1 MDVKEDKIR
10 KIVSL
15 YYSKPEVLKAIFS
28 FSKNREVVPRYFE
41 GFGKRPDSLQYESDI
56 FEMAKKGATSFHC
69 SEEIWENPLGIST
82 GMNEKQLNQIRTG
95 WDLLVDIDC
104 KYFDFSKKA
113 AQAVIN
119 VLKKHGIKNFGI
131 KYSGSKGFHII
142 VPWKAFPKI
151 INGQETKNLFPELP
165 RKIISYVR
173 FKSEGELNNLL
184 TDDDLSQFEKTKIK
198 RGIKCGNCHEIAE
211 EYSSVIYNCEN
222 SNCRWKKEVKV
233 RKENLKD
240 EIKKNI
246 RCLNDK
252 CNSILVFDNENLIDF
267 FECRKCDLDSKKSP
281 KNFSRH
287 IESDIFE
294 LMGLDL
300 ILVSPRHLFRAP
312 YSLHEKT
319 SFASVVISENEL
331 AGFQPKD
338 ADPIKVKI
346 KNFLPDSKENEAEKL
361 VRDSVDWFLDFNL
374 AKEEKEN
381 REFKPI
387 KLEKLSDSYLP
398 PSIKKILLGM
408 EDGKKRALFI
418 LINLFRSI
426 GMEKEEM
433 EKRIFDW
440 NKKNP
445 LPLKEGYLKTQ
456 IIWSYRNKI
465 VLPPNF
471 DKDYYR
477 GIGIIPTEEEM
488 RLKNP
493 VTYVLKKAKIKGKFD
508 KENR

>member
-1 MDVKEDKIR
+1 MDAKEEKIR
-10 KIVSL
+10 KVVSL
-15 YYSKPEVLKAIFS
+15 YYSKPEVQKAIFS

-69 SEEIWENPLGIST
+69 SEEIWENPMNIST

-95 WDLLVDIDC
+95 WDLLIDIDC

-165 RKIISYVR
+165 RKIVSYVR
-173 FKSEGELNNLL
+173 FKSEGELNELL
-184 TDDDLSQFEKTKIK
+184 SDEDLKQFEKTQIK
-198 RGIKCGNCHEIAE
+198 RGIKCNNCHEIALE
-211 EYSSVIYNCEN
+211 FEMINYIC
-222 SNCRWKKEVKV
+222 KKHSPPKM
-233 RKENLKD
+233 
-240 EIKKNI
+240 EIKK
-246 RCLNDK
+246 LQEKKDFK
-252 CNSILVFDNENLIDF
+252 CPECGTFFEIEEEKSEKF
-267 FECRKCDLDSKKSP
+267 FECRKCDLDSKKDP
-281 KNFSRH
+281 NNFSRH

-319 SFASVVISENEL
+319 SFASIVISENEL
-331 AGFQPKD
+331 LNFQPKD
-338 ADPIKVKI
+338 ADPLKIKI
-346 KNFLPDSKENEAEKL
+346 KNFLPDAKENEAEKL
-361 VRDSVDWFLDFNL
+361 VRDSVDWYGNPDI
-374 AKEEKEN
+374 AKENKQN
-381 REFKPI
+381 PEFKPI

-398 PSIKKILLGM
+398 PSVQKILLGM

-418 LINLFRSI
+418 LINLFRAI

-445 LPLKEGYLKTQ
+445 LPLKEGYLKAQ

-493 VTYVLKKAKIKGKFD
+493 VNYVLKKAKIKK
-508 KENR
+508 